1 MGLIC
6 YSFATGLRRRYFNKY
21 FSWLLIWV
29 FAVIIINFYIPFS
42 LNFIKS
48 GKALNIWTL
57 EPMLHIIFA
66 VWASYIALS
75 YFEQDDFVKIA
86 RTLCFSA
93 VAVSVI
99 ASLQYFGWDMFGKKV
114 IFYDEGVR
122 FSACLDN
129 SNIAGAYLAL
139 CLPFF
144 LIFKEH
150 KYKLGFILVL
160 AGVFIS
166 QSIMAKVCALLGLAV
181 YFLLNLKNRKILIAA
196 LGTGIGAVL
205 ILLFNLKLFI
215 GDFAGRLEVWAM
227 TLQKFK
233 ENVIFGQGIGIFK
246 TWNILHLG
254 YWGNAHNDWLER
266 LVELGLI
273 GIILMVLVVINSI
286 RKFNYKKDNIVG
298 FSYFASFVSF
308 LVLMGGSFP
317 FEIAPLALLGLIG
330 FWGTEVL

>member
-1 MGLIC
+1 
-6 YSFATGLRRRYFNKY
+6 
-21 FSWLLIWV
+21 
-29 FAVIIINFYIPFS
+29 
-42 LNFIKS
+42 
-48 GKALNIWTL
+48 
-57 EPMLHIIFA
+57 
-66 VWASYIALS
+66 
-75 YFEQDDFVKIA
+75 
-86 RTLCFSA
+86 
-93 VAVSVI
+93 
-99 ASLQYFGWDMFGKKV
+99 
-114 IFYDEGVR
+114 
-122 FSACLDN
+122 
-129 SNIAGAYLAL
+129 
-139 CLPFF
+139 
-144 LIFKEH
+144 
-150 KYKLGFILVL
+150 
-160 AGVFIS
+160 
-166 QSIMAKVCALLGLAV
+166 
-181 YFLLNLKNRKILIAA
+181 
-196 LGTGIGAVL
+196 
-205 ILLFNLKLFI
+205 
-215 GDFAGRLEVWAM
+215 M